1 MKPLSISF
9 WNRFQFSDFE
19 IFRESTVIY
28 FWKANFYVKL
38 HWSYDFKLLKKLV
51 KSFSSL
57 INTISFFSSNQFMNS
72 QIQIGSKF
80 SNLPSKYELSVCV
93 LVFSEWCI
101 NDLTHFLCFFNFNNF
116 KLGQNWR
123 EFGFLKAVN
132 KRSVESKKF
141 FNAKKK
147 WKRIIWAH
155 WSTFGSFRSFFK
167 VIGFSF
173 LFVSLA
179 FTKKKGYMSTV

>member
-1 MKPLSISF
+1 MCIGFFRIMYKWFDPLS
-9 WNRFQFSDFE
+9 
-19 IFRESTVIY
+19 
-28 FWKANFYVKL
+28 
-38 HWSYDFKLLKKLV
+38 
-51 KSFSSL
+51 
-57 INTISFFSSNQFMNS
+57 
-72 QIQIGSKF
+72 
-80 SNLPSKYELSVCV
+80 
-93 LVFSEWCI
+93 
-101 NDLTHFLCFFNFNNF
+101 LCFFNFNNF

-167 VIGFSF
+167 VIDFSF
-173 LFVSLA
+173 LFVSLP
-179 FTKKKGYMSTV
+179 FTKKKGLHVHSVEIAEFFRHFLREIKVGKSWVSKSANFTNLEALHFDFYAFLHF

>member
-1 MKPLSISF
+1 M
-9 WNRFQFSDFE
+9 
-19 IFRESTVIY
+19 
-28 FWKANFYVKL
+28 
-38 HWSYDFKLLKKLV
+38 
-51 KSFSSL
+51 
-57 INTISFFSSNQFMNS
+57 
-72 QIQIGSKF
+72 
-80 SNLPSKYELSVCV
+80 
-93 LVFSEWCI
+93 
-101 NDLTHFLCFFNFNNF
+101 THFLCFFNFNNF

-179 FTKKKGYMSTV
+179 FTKKKGLHVHSVEIAEFFPSLFTWNQSWQIVSLKICQFYKFRSFAFWFLCVFTLLEAWNLPE